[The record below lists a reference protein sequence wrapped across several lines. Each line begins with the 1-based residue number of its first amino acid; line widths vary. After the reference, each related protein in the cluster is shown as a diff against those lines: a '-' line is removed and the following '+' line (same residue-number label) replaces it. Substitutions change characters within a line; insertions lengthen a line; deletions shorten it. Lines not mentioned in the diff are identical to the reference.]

1 MINII
6 ITLLTIIVIV
16 NGFRLIPYCSF
27 NKYLFKK
34 SLSSSN
40 LFISRSSSL
49 CLSSSSSSSSSKEVD
64 EYEAELKKEA
74 MDMLECLTS
83 PRYLLYFHT

>member
-6 ITLLTIIVIV
+6 ISLLTIIVIV

-49 CLSSSSSSSSSKEVD
+49 CLSSSSSSSSSSKEVD

-83 PRYLLYFHT
+83 PRYLLYFT